1 MQVRCG
7 VVMFQ
12 VECVL
17 QRIDSLYSDCGSWS
31 FLLMTMCL
39 LGCANFGRID
49 LSIILSRY
57 VSLGLVKISYLDLG
71 SLVSLV
77 SHVGS

>member
-49 LSIILSRY
+49 LFYHFVEICFLRSRENIIS
-57 VSLGLVKISYLDLG
+57 
-71 SLVSLV
+71 
-77 SHVGS
+77 